1 METIAFLKHALE
13 CGFIKSYKP
22 EDIHKF
28 LYKNGILSIYNKTD
42 SRIVLYTSKNERF
55 TNLVQKN
62 NNNSNN
68 IPIVVWAECN
78 GIVLDTSTMKPLS
91 IPPYTYRSNIDINLV
106 NNYIYKGLYSISLI
120 EDGTTITLYYYDKL
134 NKWCISTN
142 RGYDMTD
149 VKWETKTYI
158 TLVTDLVEL
167 YKTSMDVFLNTLD
180 KTSCYTFG
188 FKHAD
193 MHPFWEG
200 LNKPI
205 NKIWF
210 IQSVNLTTG
219 IRSYTFD
226 NKFSIPDQKILNI
239 NNISNTCGFML
250 SKCNSALNTFISYKS
265 PESALYGYLLRSND
279 IINMGIYS
287 NILLEST
294 LLQKIRQLYYDSNIN
309 KQNKLLN
316 YNRDTFIN
324 IDAYLS
330 INKVELFFKCIFPQ
344 YIQNYDKLENIT
356 KTLASDI
363 VIFAQSKSTD
373 NIVYKKYAPK
383 LFEQISHEYTISV
396 NKGYNENIIL
406 SYLKNIK
413 FLNLYH
419 ELYNKLSPNVSL
431 TSLVLMDDS

>member
-1 METIAFLKHALE
+1 
-13 CGFIKSYKP
+13 
-22 EDIHKF
+22 
-28 LYKNGILSIYNKTD
+28 
-42 SRIVLYTSKNERF
+42 
-55 TNLVQKN
+55 
-62 NNNSNN
+62 
-68 IPIVVWAECN
+68 
-78 GIVLDTSTMKPLS
+78 
-91 IPPYTYRSNIDINLV
+91 
-106 NNYIYKGLYSISLI
+106 
-120 EDGTTITLYYYDKL
+120 
-134 NKWCISTN
+134 
-142 RGYDMTD
+142 
-149 VKWETKTYI
+149 
-158 TLVTDLVEL
+158 
-167 YKTSMDVFLNTLD
+167 
-180 KTSCYTFG
+180 
-188 FKHAD
+188 
-193 MHPFWEG
+193 
-200 LNKPI
+200 
-205 NKIWF
+205 
-210 IQSVNLTTG
+210 
-219 IRSYTFD
+219 
-226 NKFSIPDQKILNI
+226 
-239 NNISNTCGFML
+239 ML

-406 SYLKNIK
+406 I
-413 FLNLYH
+413 
-419 ELYNKLSPNVSL
+419 P
-431 TSLVLMDDS
+431 